1 MKRQRPGLIR
11 RFWIGVLI
19 PIIAV
24 GAAAAYTYTQPPV
37 YRASMKMV
45 VGQQQAL
52 FQPDVSGATEPFTQT
67 MSDLVASDVVA
78 SQVIDRLGLD
88 MQPAELLDNLRVS
101 TKPMTA
107 VIDISY
113 DDTNPTRAVQ
123 VLEEVGNVF
132 SGLVQQRFAVPAAPG
147 KDATPAVTAT
157 VFDPAHDE
165 RDLVRP
171 RPLLNLG
178 VAAVLGLALGVLLV
192 FLQEQRRRAIA
203 GRLAPLPSAEGR
215 DALEAAFSRPSM
227 TAPESGSRA
236 DWRGRE

>member
-1 MKRQRPGLIR
+1 
-11 RFWIGVLI
+11 VLI

-88 MQPAELLDNLRVS
+88 MQPASLLDNLRVS

-113 DDTNPTRAVQ
+113 DDTNPTRAVE

-132 SGLVQQRFAVPAAPG
+132 SALVQQRFAVPAG

-157 VFDPAHDE
+157 VFDPAHNE

-192 FLQEQRRRAIA
+192 FLMEQRRRATA
-203 GRLAPLPSAEGR
+203 ARLAPLPSPDRR
-215 DALEAAFSRPSM
+215 DALEAAFSRPAVS
-227 TAPESGSRA
+227 APESGSRA